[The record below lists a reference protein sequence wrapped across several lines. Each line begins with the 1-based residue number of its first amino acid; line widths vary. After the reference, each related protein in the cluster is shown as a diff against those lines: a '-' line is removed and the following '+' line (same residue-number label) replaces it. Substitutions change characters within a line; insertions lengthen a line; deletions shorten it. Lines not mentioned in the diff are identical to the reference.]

1 MGGTGRPGRAHGAW
15 AAVLKV
21 PKGFPFGGFLH
32 HLFKKII
39 IKHKKKKNHNSLR
52 KKTRK
57 NKW

>member
-1 MGGTGRPGRAHGAW
+1 MGGTGRPGSAHGAW

-39 IKHKKKKNHNSLR
+39 IKHKKKKKIITH
-52 KKTRK
+52 
-57 NKW
+57 